1 MTYTSIYRYVMQ
13 FSSNRSL
20 DRPAE
25 NVNPGFELR
34 HCMTLAEPGG
44 EILYSPRY
52 DTIKIVD
59 SIYVKFV

>member
-1 MTYTSIYRYVMQ
+1 MQ

-25 NVNPGFELR
+25 NVNPGLELR

-59 SIYVKFV
+59 SMYVKFV